1 MFLSKASAIGLTG
14 VCSPSTILPMAKKN
28 EFVAHI
34 IESLAAWAPVT
45 ARSMFGGY
53 GIYREDRMFAL
64 VAYDTLYFKVDEI
77 SRPEFESAG
86 LSPFTYGE
94 NRVVM
99 AYYHP
104 PVTALDNSQELAL
117 WAEKGWQAAMR
128 AAVKTKKRPAKR
140 PKKAV

>member
-1 MFLSKASAIGLTG
+1 
-14 VCSPSTILPMAKKN
+14 MAKKN
-28 EFVAHI
+28 EFVQHV

-45 ARSMFGGY
+45 ARSMFGGF
-53 GIYREDRMFAL
+53 GLYREDRMFAL
-64 VAYDTLYFKVDEI
+64 VAYDTLYFKVDET

-104 PVTALDNSQELAL
+104 PVTALDDSQELAM
-117 WAEKGWQAAMR
+117 WAEKGWQAALR
-128 AAVKTKKRPAKR
+128 AAVKPKKKTAKRTKKTG
-140 PKKAV
+140 